1 MEENDKKGGTRRL
14 GEENAGHKRAG
25 TRRLGEENAGHKTA
39 GTRRKQNKTKTRR

>member
-1 MEENDKKGGTRRL
+1 MEENDKKG
-14 GEENAGHKRAG
+14 G